1 MKLIHGDCIVEMNNL
16 IEDDTHV
23 DLVLTDLPYGTT
35 QCRWDNIISFEDMW
49 DCLNRLCPDSPC
61 IFFGNEP
68 FSSRLRLSNLNEYKY
83 DLVWDKMI
91 RTGHLNAKKQPL
103 RQFENIM
110 VFYNKQPTYNP
121 IMWIGKEENH
131 PHKTLK
137 KTTNVYGKHHE
148 VPTKLTRKKYPTNI
162 IQVNARAKECNNVNR
177 VHPTQKPVDLLEY
190 LIRTYS
196 NEGDIVLDFTMG
208 SGSCGVACK
217 NTNREFIG
225 IELEKKYY
233 DIAVERCGN
242 IQSRLI

>member
-225 IELEKKYY
+225 IELEEEYFK
-233 DIAVERCGN
+233 IAKERIYEVN
-242 IQSRLI
+242 D

>member
-35 QCRWDNIISFEDMW
+35 QCRWDNIISFDDMW

-225 IELEKKYY
+225 IELEEEYFK
-233 DIAVERCGN
+233 IAKERIYEVN
-242 IQSRLI
+242 D